1 EGETLRSWLD
11 RAPRSP
17 AEIRGMFLQAARGLQ
32 AIHDAGL
39 VHRDVKPENLLV
51 GRDGRLRVADLGL
64 AITAG
69 SPGPEPAP
77 ETLRPGTPGY
87 MPLEQHRGESLDA
100 RADQFSL
107 AVAIHEALLGQRPYG
122 SRGASR
128 ETLETRLAQGPA
140 VELPTTPAIPP
151 RLRRALSASLS
162 PDRSSRPAT
171 LLPLIEALV
180 SPGVSRRGTLGGS
193 LAVAASAILLILA
206 MVRGRASPG
215 ATAEAAVWLPPA
227 YEFQIEGVEPAELVA
242 LGRAPAAQP
251 APGESTVRQS
261 GSAMLAERSSAA
273 AAPATAAAPALSRP
287 E

>member
-128 ETLETRLAQGPA
+128 ETLETRLTQGPA
-140 VELPTTPAIPP
+140 VDIPRTPAIPP
-151 RLRRALSASLS
+151 RLRRALTASLS
-162 PDRSSRPAT
+162 PDRSSRPAS
-171 LLPLIEALV
+171 LVPLSGALA
-180 SPGVSRRGTLGGS
+180 SPGVSQRSAGGGS
-193 LAVAASAILLILA
+193 LAGGVSAPLLILA
-206 MVRGRASPG
+206 MVRGSGSPV
-215 ATAEAAVWLPPA
+215 ARAEAAVWLPPV
-227 YEFQIEGVEPAELVA
+227 YEFQIGGVDPAEPVA
-242 LGRAPAAQP
+242 PGRA
-251 APGESTVRQS
+251 S
-261 GSAMLAERSSAA
+261 
-273 AAPATAAAPALSRP
+273 
-287 E
+287 